1 MKISKNIKVI
11 KAMEYTNGSTWPEDH
26 VKLYLTNDMKDRQD
40 MASISRLIDQDAG
53 KIVYIL
59 FMQLIQKEIL
69 RLEQCK

>member
-53 KIVYIL
+53 KIV
-59 FMQLIQKEIL
+59 
-69 RLEQCK
+69 